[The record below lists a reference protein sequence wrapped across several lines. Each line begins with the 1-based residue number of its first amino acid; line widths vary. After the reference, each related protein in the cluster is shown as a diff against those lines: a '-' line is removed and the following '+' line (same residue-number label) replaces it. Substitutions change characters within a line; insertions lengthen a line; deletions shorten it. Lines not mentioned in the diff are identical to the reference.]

1 MNEQTQRFIR
11 ENANKDIRT
20 LALSGSKYP
29 DVDMPF
35 ALDQIAGRQTARKKI
50 PRWAAIDDVVYPPH
64 LSMEQC
70 SSEQTALYKAS
81 MVEGETLVDL
91 TGGFGVDFSFM
102 SCGFKKSIYVERQK
116 HLCEIA
122 DSNFRVLK
130 LAGVDV
136 ICGDGVEYLETLD
149 HVSWIYLDPAR
160 RNEHG
165 GKTYAISDCMPD
177 VTEIKDLLLA
187 KADKVMVKLSPM
199 LDWRK
204 AVDDLG
210 NCVSEVHI
218 VSVDNEC
225 KELLLIMQRDVAEL
239 KVVCVN
245 NDEVFVFGSSD
256 DTFRSEG
263 VKEWRSDAS
272 LRSVDNTQGVQE
284 FRSSGVQTYAWQANP
299 HPSSLISHL
308 TEVSQSPSLREGL
321 GVGSLSIRQLV
332 NLSTEV
338 NNSST
343 KGYLY
348 EPNAS
353 IMKAGCFAELERA
366 FGARQVERNSHLFVS
381 EHFIEDFPGRKFRVE
396 KVTTLNKKDI
406 KNALDGIVKANIT
419 VRNFPMSVEQLRK
432 RLKIKEGGSD
442 YIFATTLMDKSHVL
456 LLCSRL

>member
-102 SCGFKKSIYVERQK
+102 SGGFKKSIYVERQR

-130 LAGVDV
+130 LTGVDV

-204 AVDDLG
+204 AVADLG

-263 VKEWRSDAS
+263 VKTLFSEVKEVKEVKTLLSDA
-272 LRSVDNTQGVQE
+272 NN
-284 FRSSGVQTYAWQANP
+284 SST
-299 HPSSLISHL
+299 
-308 TEVSQSPSLREGL
+308 
-321 GVGSLSIRQLV
+321 RQLV
-332 NLSTEV
+332 NLSTAP
-338 NNSST
+338 
-343 KGYLY
+343 YLY

>member
-81 MVEGETLVDL
+81 MVEGEMLVDL

-122 DSNFRVLK
+122 DSNFGVLK
-130 LAGVDV
+130 LTGANVV
-136 ICGDGVEYLETLD
+136 CGDGVEYLETLD

-225 KELLLIMQRDVAEL
+225 KELLLIMQREAAEL

-256 DTFRSEG
+256 DTFRSSG
-263 VKEWRSDAS
+263 VKEWRSDA
-272 LRSVDNTQGVQE
+272 
-284 FRSSGVQTYAWQANP
+284 
-299 HPSSLISHL
+299 
-308 TEVSQSPSLREGL
+308 TE
-321 GVGSLSIRQLV
+321 
-332 NLSTEV
+332 ST
-338 NNSST
+338 
-343 KGYLY
+343 YLY

>member
-102 SCGFKKSIYVERQK
+102 SGGFKKAIYVERQK

-130 LAGVDV
+130 LTGVDV

-256 DTFRSEG
+256 
-263 VKEWRSDAS
+263 
-272 LRSVDNTQGVQE
+272 NTLKPYNLK
-284 FRSSGVQTYAWQANP
+284 T
-299 HPSSLISHL
+299 
-308 TEVSQSPSLREGL
+308 SQPNATK
-321 GVGSLSIRQLV
+321 LSTCQLV
-332 NLSTEV
+332 NLSTE
-338 NNSST
+338 ST
-343 KGYLY
+343 YLY

-366 FGARQVERNSHLFVS
+366 FGAKQVERNSHLFVS

>member
-50 PRWAAIDDVVYPPH
+50 PRWADIDDVVYPPH

-122 DSNFRVLK
+122 DSNFGVLK
-130 LAGVDV
+130 LTGANVV
-136 ICGDGVEYLETLD
+136 CGDGVEYLETLD

-225 KELLLIMQRDVAEL
+225 KELLLIMQREAAEL

-256 DTFRSEG
+256 DTF
-263 VKEWRSDAS
+263 
-272 LRSVDNTQGVQE
+272 
-284 FRSSGVQTYAWQANP
+284 P
-299 HPSSLISHL
+299 HPSSLIPHL

-321 GVGSLSIRQLV
+321 GVGSLSTRQLV
-332 NLSTEV
+332 NSSTE
-338 NNSST
+338 NS
-343 KGYLY
+343 YLY

>member
-122 DSNFRVLK
+122 DSNFGVLK
-130 LAGVDV
+130 LTGANVV
-136 ICGDGVEYLETLD
+136 CGDGVEYLETLD

-225 KELLLIMQRDVAEL
+225 KELLLIMQREAAEL

-245 NDEVFVFGSSD
+245 NDEDFVFGSSD

-263 VKEWRSDAS
+263 VKEWRSDA
-272 LRSVDNTQGVQE
+272 
-284 FRSSGVQTYAWQANP
+284 
-299 HPSSLISHL
+299 
-308 TEVSQSPSLREGL
+308 TE
-321 GVGSLSIRQLV
+321 
-332 NLSTEV
+332 ST
-338 NNSST
+338 
-343 KGYLY
+343 YLY

>member
-29 DVDMPF
+29 DVDIPF

-122 DSNFRVLK
+122 DSNFGVLK
-130 LAGVDV
+130 LTGVDV
-136 ICGDGVEYLETLD
+136 VCGDGVEYLETLD

-225 KELLLIMQRDVAEL
+225 KELLLIMQREAAEL

-256 DTFRSEG
+256 NTFRSSG
-263 VKEWRSDAS
+263 VKEWRSDA
-272 LRSVDNTQGVQE
+272 
-284 FRSSGVQTYAWQANP
+284 
-299 HPSSLISHL
+299 
-308 TEVSQSPSLREGL
+308 TE
-321 GVGSLSIRQLV
+321 
-332 NLSTEV
+332 ST
-338 NNSST
+338 
-343 KGYLY
+343 YLY

>member
-29 DVDMPF
+29 DVDIPF

-50 PRWAAIDDVVYPPH
+50 PRWADIDDVVYPPH

-122 DSNFRVLK
+122 DSNFGVLK
-130 LAGVDV
+130 LTGANVV
-136 ICGDGVEYLETLD
+136 CGDGVEYLETLD

-225 KELLLIMQRDVAEL
+225 KELLLIMQREAAEL

-256 DTFRSEG
+256 DTFRSSG
-263 VKEWRSDAS
+263 VKEWRSDA
-272 LRSVDNTQGVQE
+272 
-284 FRSSGVQTYAWQANP
+284 
-299 HPSSLISHL
+299 
-308 TEVSQSPSLREGL
+308 TE
-321 GVGSLSIRQLV
+321 
-332 NLSTEV
+332 ST
-338 NNSST
+338 
-343 KGYLY
+343 YLY

>member
-91 TGGFGVDFSFM
+91 TGGLGVDFSFM

-122 DSNFRVLK
+122 DSNFGVLK
-130 LAGVDV
+130 LTGANVV
-136 ICGDGVEYLETLD
+136 CGDGVEYLETLD

-225 KELLLIMQRDVAEL
+225 KELLLIMQREAAEL

-263 VKEWRSDAS
+263 VKEWRSDA
-272 LRSVDNTQGVQE
+272 
-284 FRSSGVQTYAWQANP
+284 
-299 HPSSLISHL
+299 
-308 TEVSQSPSLREGL
+308 TE
-321 GVGSLSIRQLV
+321 
-332 NLSTEV
+332 ST
-338 NNSST
+338 
-343 KGYLY
+343 YLY

>member
-29 DVDMPF
+29 NVDIPF

-81 MVEGETLVDL
+81 MMEGETLVDL

-102 SCGFKKSIYVERQK
+102 SGGFKKAIYVERQK

-122 DSNFRVLK
+122 NSNFGVLK
-130 LAGVDV
+130 LTGANVV
-136 ICGDGVEYLETLD
+136 CGDGVEYLETLG

-204 AVDDLG
+204 AVADLG

-245 NDEVFVFGSSD
+245 NDEEFVFGSKGGTSPD
-256 DTFRSEG
+256 PSQGGENGCNLSSQESKG
-263 VKEWRSDAS
+263 VKGSQRPLPLDA
-272 LRSVDNTQGVQE
+272 NN
-284 FRSSGVQTYAWQANP
+284 FSS
-299 HPSSLISHL
+299 
-308 TEVSQSPSLREGL
+308 ESPSLREGL
-321 GVGSLSIRQLV
+321 GVGSLSTE
-332 NLSTEV
+332 ST
-338 NNSST
+338 
-343 KGYLY
+343 YLY

-366 FGARQVERNSHLFVS
+366 FGAKQVERNSHLFVS
-381 EHFIEDFPGRKFRVE
+381 ERFIEDFPGRKFRVE

>member
-29 DVDMPF
+29 DVDIPF

-122 DSNFRVLK
+122 DSNFGVLK
-130 LAGVDV
+130 LTGANVV
-136 ICGDGVEYLETLD
+136 CGDGVEYLETLD

-225 KELLLIMQRDVAEL
+225 KELLLIMQRGAAEL

-256 DTFRSEG
+256 DTFRSSG
-263 VKEWRSDAS
+263 VKEWRSDA
-272 LRSVDNTQGVQE
+272 
-284 FRSSGVQTYAWQANP
+284 
-299 HPSSLISHL
+299 
-308 TEVSQSPSLREGL
+308 TE
-321 GVGSLSIRQLV
+321 
-332 NLSTEV
+332 ST
-338 NNSST
+338 
-343 KGYLY
+343 YLY

>member
-102 SCGFKKSIYVERQK
+102 SGGFKKAIYVERQK

-204 AVDDLG
+204 AVADLG

-225 KELLLIMQRDVAEL
+225 KELLLIMQREAAEL

-256 DTFRSEG
+256 DTS
-263 VKEWRSDAS
+263 
-272 LRSVDNTQGVQE
+272 
-284 FRSSGVQTYAWQANP
+284 
-299 HPSSLISHL
+299 
-308 TEVSQSPSLREGL
+308 
-321 GVGSLSIRQLV
+321 
-332 NLSTEV
+332 STEST
-338 NNSST
+338 NSST
-343 KGYLY
+343 APYLY

-366 FGARQVERNSHLFVS
+366 FGAKQVERNSHLFVS

>member
-102 SCGFKKSIYVERQK
+102 SCGFKKAIYVERQK

-130 LAGVDV
+130 LTGANV

-204 AVDDLG
+204 AVADLG

-256 DTFRSEG
+256 
-263 VKEWRSDAS
+263 
-272 LRSVDNTQGVQE
+272 NTLKPYNLKTSQPNA
-284 FRSSGVQTYAWQANP
+284 TK
-299 HPSSLISHL
+299 LL
-308 TEVSQSPSLREGL
+308 TC
-321 GVGSLSIRQLV
+321 QLV
-332 NLSTEV
+332 NLSTE
-338 NNSST
+338 ST
-343 KGYLY
+343 YLY

-366 FGARQVERNSHLFVS
+366 FGVKQVERNSHLFVS

>member
-122 DSNFRVLK
+122 DSNFGVLK
-130 LAGVDV
+130 LTGANVV
-136 ICGDGVEYLETLD
+136 CGDGVEYLETLD

-204 AVDDLG
+204 AVDDIG

-225 KELLLIMQRDVAEL
+225 KELLLIMQREAAEL

-263 VKEWRSDAS
+263 VKEWRSDA
-272 LRSVDNTQGVQE
+272 
-284 FRSSGVQTYAWQANP
+284 
-299 HPSSLISHL
+299 
-308 TEVSQSPSLREGL
+308 TE
-321 GVGSLSIRQLV
+321 
-332 NLSTEV
+332 ST
-338 NNSST
+338 
-343 KGYLY
+343 YLY

>member
-29 DVDMPF
+29 DVDIPF

-122 DSNFRVLK
+122 DSNFGVLK
-130 LAGVDV
+130 LTGANVV
-136 ICGDGVEYLETLD
+136 CGDGVEYLETLD

-204 AVDDLG
+204 AVADLG

-225 KELLLIMQRDVAEL
+225 KELLLIMQREAAEL

-263 VKEWRSDAS
+263 VKEWRSDA
-272 LRSVDNTQGVQE
+272 
-284 FRSSGVQTYAWQANP
+284 
-299 HPSSLISHL
+299 
-308 TEVSQSPSLREGL
+308 TE
-321 GVGSLSIRQLV
+321 
-332 NLSTEV
+332 ST
-338 NNSST
+338 
-343 KGYLY
+343 YLY

-381 EHFIEDFPGRKFRVE
+381 EHFIEDFPGRRFRVE

>member
-29 DVDMPF
+29 DVDIPF

-102 SCGFKKSIYVERQK
+102 SGGFKKSIYVERQK

-130 LAGVDV
+130 LAGANVV
-136 ICGDGVEYLETLD
+136 CGDGVEYLETLD

-225 KELLLIMQRDVAEL
+225 KELLLIMQREAAEL

-263 VKEWRSDAS
+263 VKEWRSDA
-272 LRSVDNTQGVQE
+272 
-284 FRSSGVQTYAWQANP
+284 
-299 HPSSLISHL
+299 
-308 TEVSQSPSLREGL
+308 TE
-321 GVGSLSIRQLV
+321 
-332 NLSTEV
+332 ST
-338 NNSST
+338 
-343 KGYLY
+343 YLY

>member
-122 DSNFRVLK
+122 DSNFGVLK
-130 LAGVDV
+130 LTGANVV
-136 ICGDGVEYLETLD
+136 CGDGVEYLETLD

-225 KELLLIMQRDVAEL
+225 KELLLIMQREAAEL

-245 NDEVFVFGSSD
+245 NDEMFVFGSSD
-256 DTFRSEG
+256 DTFRSSG
-263 VKEWRSDAS
+263 VKEWRSDA
-272 LRSVDNTQGVQE
+272 
-284 FRSSGVQTYAWQANP
+284 
-299 HPSSLISHL
+299 
-308 TEVSQSPSLREGL
+308 TE
-321 GVGSLSIRQLV
+321 
-332 NLSTEV
+332 ST
-338 NNSST
+338 
-343 KGYLY
+343 YLY

>member
-204 AVDDLG
+204 AVADLG

-225 KELLLIMQRDVAEL
+225 KELLLIMQREAAEL

-245 NDEVFVFGSSD
+245 NDEEFVFGSKGGTSPAP
-256 DTFRSEG
+256 SQGGENGCNLSSQESKG
-263 VKEWRSDAS
+263 VKGSQRPLPLDANN
-272 LRSVDNTQGVQE
+272 L
-284 FRSSGVQTYAWQANP
+284 SS
-299 HPSSLISHL
+299 
-308 TEVSQSPSLREGL
+308 ESPSLREGL
-321 GVGSLSIRQLV
+321 GVGSSSTRQLV
-332 NLSTEV
+332 N
-338 NNSST
+338 
-343 KGYLY
+343 
-348 EPNAS
+348 
-353 IMKAGCFAELERA
+353 
-366 FGARQVERNSHLFVS
+366 
-381 EHFIEDFPGRKFRVE
+381 
-396 KVTTLNKKDI
+396 
-406 KNALDGIVKANIT
+406 
-419 VRNFPMSVEQLRK
+419 
-432 RLKIKEGGSD
+432 
-442 YIFATTLMDKSHVL
+442 
-456 LLCSRL
+456 